1 MTKEQIAA
9 IRARLDAAT
18 PGPWEAGTASCCPDM
33 GWVDGPRSMICPV
46 LHPTKR
52 THTLDANDAEL
63 IANAPTDLRALLDEV
78 ERLTNALAMAVQ
90 VSGEL
95 CEKCGWAMKFPG
107 EPCRCELLAALN
119 PCRLIDVGDGGMSRE
134 GTVMSDIASVRVGKL
149 EWQSDISPK
158 NMTWHEAKDYAASLG
173 DGWRLPTRTELLTLV
188 DDTKHSPSCSVFP
201 DCPSEYFWTSTPWAG
216 SSSGAWRVHFSSGSA
231 TTYGDVVSYGYRV
244 RCVR

>member
-1 MTKEQIAA
+1 MTKEQLDA
-9 IRARLDAAT
+9 IRARLAVMS
-18 PGPWEAGTASCCPDM
+18 PGPWNWKAQRYYANNDSLLAAGNW
-33 GWVDGPRSMICPV
+33 GLNGPRTIE
-46 LHPTKR
+46 
-52 THTLDANDAEL
+52 DAEVC
-63 IANAPTDLRALLDEV
+63 AHVPTDLRALLDEV

-216 SSSGAWRVHFSSGSA
+216 SSSGAWRVHFTSGSA